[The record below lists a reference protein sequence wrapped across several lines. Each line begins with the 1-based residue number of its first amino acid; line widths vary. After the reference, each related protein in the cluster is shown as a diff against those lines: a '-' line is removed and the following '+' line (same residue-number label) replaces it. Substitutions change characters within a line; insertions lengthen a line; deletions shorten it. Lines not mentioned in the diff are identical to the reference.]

1 MGRAASRFRERD
13 SARLVREFAQYHL
26 WKIDGFSKNTVVFY
40 LTDNDVRVNQGSGVS
55 RTITQR
61 CYELVKQYDEFG
73 YLDLETFPIKFDS
86 KENLNKNYHG
96 NMYYY
101 FK

>member
-1 MGRAASRFRERD
+1 MD
-13 SARLVREFAQYHL
+13 SARLVREFDQHHV
-26 WKIDGFSKNTVVFY
+26 WKIDGVSKDTVVFY
-40 LTDNDVRVNQGSGVS
+40 LTDNDIQVNQGNGVS
-55 RTITQR
+55 RTITET

-73 YLDLETFPIKFDS
+73 YFEFETFPITFDG
-86 KENLNKNYHG
+86 KENLDKNYQG